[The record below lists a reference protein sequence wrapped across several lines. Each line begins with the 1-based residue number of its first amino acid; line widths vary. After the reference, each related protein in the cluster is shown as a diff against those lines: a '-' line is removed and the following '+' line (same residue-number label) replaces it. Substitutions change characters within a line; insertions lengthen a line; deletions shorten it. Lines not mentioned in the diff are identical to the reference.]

1 MAAFKEWWRQRS
13 RTAKI
18 ALIVGGVF
26 ISLAILGALI
36 PADDT
41 GDGAGGDS
49 AEVSEP
55 EAASPPSNR
64 ADDDNEPH
72 VGSDGSVIVDT
83 LEWRV
88 VSVRSGKAI
97 GNEFTRETADG
108 VFVVVAL
115 EVTNGK
121 DESVTLSSDQVSYE
135 VSGKKYETDSD
146 GTVALS
152 IQDDEETFLLKDLG
166 PDVTTEGSVVFDV
179 PQATL
184 QQQPEVCFGEL
195 GFGSTRGCIVLPI

>member
-1 MAAFKEWWRQRS
+1 
-13 RTAKI
+13 
-18 ALIVGGVF
+18 
-26 ISLAILGALI
+26 
-36 PADDT
+36 
-41 GDGAGGDS
+41 
-49 AEVSEP
+49 
-55 EAASPPSNR
+55 
-64 ADDDNEPH
+64 
-72 VGSDGSVIVDT
+72 VIVDT

-195 GFGSTRGCIVLPI
+195 GFGSTRGCI